1 MNRRPIQASI
11 RGTGTEESA
20 ERDALLDAYARWAA
34 GVALLVVRD
43 EDGDVEA
50 ITVSAF
56 TPVSADPPLVLVC
69 VGTHAGILPMIQETG
84 RFTLNV
90 LAEDD
95 RRAAAAGAQRM
106 PPDPQRLAADG
117 DPLLRGALASLV
129 CTFQDEHP
137 GGDHAIVVGRVERV
151 VVEGDAPPL
160 IHYARGYRG
169 LRDGPP

>member
-20 ERDALLDAYARWAA
+20 DRDALLDAYARWAA
-34 GVALLVVRD
+34 GVALLVARD
-43 EDGDVEA
+43 DDGDVEA

-69 VGTHAGILPMIQETG
+69 IGTQAGILPMIRETG
-84 RFTLNV
+84 RFTLN
-90 LAEDD
+90 LLGEDD

-106 PPDPQRLAADG
+106 PPDAQRLPPDG
-117 DPLLRGALASLV
+117 DPVLAGALASFV
-129 CTFQDEHP
+129 CTVENEHP

-151 VVEGDAPPL
+151 VVGGDAPPL
-160 IHYARGYRG
+160 IHVSRAYRG
-169 LRDGPP
+169 LRDGS